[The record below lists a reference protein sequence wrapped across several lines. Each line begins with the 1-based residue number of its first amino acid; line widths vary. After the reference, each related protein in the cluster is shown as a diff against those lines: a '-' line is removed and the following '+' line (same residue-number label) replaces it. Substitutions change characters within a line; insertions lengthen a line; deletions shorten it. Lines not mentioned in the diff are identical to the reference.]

1 MFRLFS
7 FKMLVLN
14 AKQPKKEEEKEEEKE
29 KGERKGS
36 PEIKVEKEEKEK
48 KVEPEAEVPD
58 LQNVIWL
65 KIQNCIP
72 KAHVYSA

>member
-1 MFRLFS
+1 
-7 FKMLVLN
+7 MLVLN
-14 AKQPKKEEEKEEEKE
+14 AKQPKKEEEKETE
-29 KGERKGS
+29 ERKGS